1 MSLADWFK
9 RRLSGVAPS
18 RSDALEIE
26 IEGQTVRFQSSIE
39 LEVALAPRTE
49 VPATLL
55 RQVARMSDEQL
66 RDDLNLNRAV
76 HKKLTHMMLRAME
89 TGVPLAQVWREIDL
103 SKIYEEHQW
112 QALLY
117 ALSDPHAVSDAY
129 RRAALV
135 KYLQYL
141 RNRRETLLDL
151 QRERGRAQAQ
161 GPLDHAPPTRLVQ
174 LPGPPGEDLSYT
186 SMQRGNEFSRLPP
199 RHSVELTLKPGE
211 PVTLFLA
218 HRRMRLTMNEEGA
231 VLTDDSGLT
240 VPLHEGR
247 LVIGRSNDCDVV
259 LRDAPAD
266 VSRKHLMI
274 EAGHQEVRL
283 TDLSSHGTY
292 VPKRAL
298 SNTQTRH

>member
-1 MSLADWFK
+1 MSILDRVRA
-9 RRLSGVAPS
+9 RMRSAGPGGEPGALS
-18 RSDALEIE
+18 LTIE
-26 IEGQTVRFQSSIE
+26 SQAFHFQSPLE
-39 LEVALAPRTE
+39 LDLALAPRTE
-49 VPATLL
+49 VPASLL
-55 RQVARMSDEQL
+55 RQVGRMSDEDL
-66 RDDLNLNRAV
+66 RNDLGMTKAV

-89 TGVPLAQVWREIDL
+89 TGVTLAQVWREIDL

-112 QALLY
+112 QPFLY
-117 ALSDPHAVSDAY
+117 ALSDPNAVHDEY
-129 RRAALV
+129 RRVALV

-141 RNRRETLLDL
+141 KNRRETLTDL
-151 QRERGRAQAQ
+151 QRERGRSQSH
-161 GPLDHAPPTRLVQ
+161 GPLDHAPPRPAAAPSVLV
-174 LPGPPGEDLSYT
+174 DDITYT
-186 SMQRGNEFSRLPP
+186 SMQRSEEYSRLPP
-199 RHSVELTLKPGE
+199 RHSVELSLTPGE

-218 HRRMRLTMNEEGA
+218 HRRMRLTVNDEGA

-240 VPLHEGR
+240 VPIQEGR

-266 VSRKHLMI
+266 VSRRHLMI

>member
-1 MSLADWFK
+1 MSLFDRFRA
-9 RRLSGVAPS
+9 RLEAAAPS
-18 RSDALEIE
+18 AVRELSLT
-26 IEGQTVRFQSSIE
+26 IEGQPFHFQSPLE
-39 LEVALAPRTE
+39 LELALAPRTE
-49 VPATLL
+49 VPASLL
-55 RQVARMSDEQL
+55 RQVARMTDDDL
-66 RDDLNLNRAV
+66 RADLNLTRSV
-76 HKKLTHMMLRAME
+76 HKKMTHMLLRTRE
-89 TGVPLAQVWREIDL
+89 TGVTLGQVWREIDL

-112 QALLY
+112 QPFLY
-117 ALSDPHAVSDAY
+117 ALSDPQSVSDAY
-129 RRAALV
+129 RQVALV

-141 RNRRETLLDL
+141 RNRRETLQDL
-151 QRERGRAQAQ
+151 QRERGRAEAN
-161 GPLDHAPPTRLVQ
+161 GPIDAPTRMVKMPVQ
-174 LPGPPGEDLSYT
+174 TGDELTYT
-186 SMQRGNEFSRLPP
+186 SMQRSNEYSRLPP
-199 RHSVELTLKPGE
+199 RHSVELTLTIGE

-218 HRRMRLTMNEEGA
+218 HRRMRLVINEDGA
-231 VLTDDSGLT
+231 VLTDDRGLT

-298 SNTQTRH
+298 GNTQTRH